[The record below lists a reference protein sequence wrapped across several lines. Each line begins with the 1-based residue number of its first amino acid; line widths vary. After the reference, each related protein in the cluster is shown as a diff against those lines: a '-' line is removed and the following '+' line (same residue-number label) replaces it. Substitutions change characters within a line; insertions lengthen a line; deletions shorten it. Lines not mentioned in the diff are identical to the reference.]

1 MWVMKTSEYTILIVD
16 DVQNNVVIIQ
26 KILLSAGYNIVIAE
40 NGRDALELVREK
52 KIDLILLDIEMPDL
66 SGIEVC
72 RFLKIDPKTADIPVI
87 FLTASDDRAMLSRA
101 YKVGAA
107 DYIRKPF
114 FKDELLAR
122 VNNSLLLRDHEI
134 NLENKIIEK
143 TKDIADTQVE
153 LMHTLG
159 GIAEGHSPETFK
171 HVKRV
176 TEFTYLLGTL
186 AGLEKKEALVLR
198 DAASLHD
205 VGKLG
210 IRDSILHKQGKLT
223 NAEYKIMKK
232 HVDHGVKML
241 EKSNLPLFKIA
252 KIVAGEHHEKYDGTG
267 YPLGLKGEQIHIYG
281 RIVAIADVFDALSF
295 KRAYKDSWT
304 TNDVLSYMKE
314 MSGTHFDPKLIEIFF
329 DNIDE
334 FLKIYDIHNHKIEL
348 DKKFNQKKRN
358 KIMNWLL
365 QELRG

>member
-1 MWVMKTSEYTILIVD
+1 MDKSKYTVLIVD
-16 DVQNNVVIIQ
+16 DVLNNTIIIN
-26 KILLSAGYNIVIAE
+26 KILTSVGYNIITAA
-40 NGRDALELVREK
+40 NGQEALEIVNSRD
-52 KIDLILLDIEMPDL
+52 IDLILLDIMMPVL

-72 RFLKIDPKTADIPVI
+72 RYLKIEPKTADIPVI
-87 FLTASDDRAMLSRA
+87 FLTASDDRDMLATA

-122 VNNSLLLRDHEI
+122 VHNSLSLRDHEI

-143 TKDIADTQVE
+143 TKDIADTQIE
-153 LMHTLG
+153 LMYTLG

-176 TEFTYLLGTL
+176 TEFTYLLARLYGMD
-186 AGLEKKEALVLR
+186 KKEALTLR

-210 IRDSILHKQGKLT
+210 IIDTILHKQGKLT

-232 HVDHGVKML
+232 HVDHGVSML

-267 YPLGLKGEQIHIYG
+267 YPQGLKGEEIHIYG

-314 MSGTHFDPKLIEIFF
+314 MSGSHFDPNLINIFF

-348 DKKFNQKKRN
+348 DRKFNTKKRN